1 MKACPGRKGDYFEF
15 FAEID
20 LLAALSTCPGGD
32 LSINLF
38 GDHDPVEC
46 CRPIGVEV
54 KKVSSDILQSRAWH
68 SPQMANT
75 QYAGCHGLKAPEWI
89 GR

>member
-1 MKACPGRKGDYFEF
+1 MKACPAAKGDFFEF

-32 LSINLF
+32 LSIGCF

-46 CRPIGVEV
+46 CRPISIEV
-54 KKVSSDILQSRAWH
+54 KKVQPEILTAH
-68 SPQMANT
+68 SWVPPSPAYT
-75 QYAGCHGLKAPEWI
+75 LYKGCHGLKAKEWA
-89 GR
+89 